1 MRSFAWMQKIIH
13 DYPIGV
19 KEFDKI
25 EKEGKEL
32 LLITFEDLKQQRVL
46 TLSQAAALI
55 GNYLGRKPSIST
67 CWRWTLKGVRGSK
80 LESIRVGGKVYT
92 TEPAIRTFITTLS
105 TDTKSVE
112 PEVTETICTPQTS
125 AQAVD
130 SESAFLAKQH
140 LDQVLGVEVTAAVE
154 NNSS

>member
-1 MRSFAWMQKIIH
+1 MIH

-25 EKEGKEL
+25 EREEKEL

-105 TDTKSVE
+105 TDIT
-112 PEVTETICTPQTS
+112 PEVVNVTQTPPKEP
-125 AQAVD
+125 AGLQAVVSD
-130 SESAFLAKQH
+130 GLQLAKKH
-140 LDQVLGVEVTAAVE
+140 LDDVTG
-154 NNSS
+154 